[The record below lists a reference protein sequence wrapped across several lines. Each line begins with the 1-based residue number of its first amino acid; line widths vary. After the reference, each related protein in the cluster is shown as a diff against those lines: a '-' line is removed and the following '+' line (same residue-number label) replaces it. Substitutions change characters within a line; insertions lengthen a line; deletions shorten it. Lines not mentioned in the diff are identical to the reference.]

1 MPCIRNYLVLPIGIP
16 TGSNSYPLP
25 WSQNALGRIEMR
37 QNDTK
42 HTMRQG
48 TEMRDAFPLLC
59 WNAPD
64 MEFFWLVLLLTTIG
78 LIMLLSASYPTA
90 YYEQGYPYF
99 YFARQLIFAVIGILL
114 MIGIS
119 FINYEYFRI
128 LGKPLIIISLL
139 LLAVVLIPGI
149 GIVRNHAQ
157 RWLSVF
163 GLFNFQPSEIAKLAV
178 VLEFSSS
185 ISVKHRQMR
194 TFRKGIFPYAFILGL
209 ISFLMAKEPHLSGL
223 ILIVAVGVILL
234 FAGGI
239 HPAWIIAGMAAVS
252 FAAYL
257 LLSGAIPYGQSRIAM
272 WEDPFADAAG
282 DGYQLSQSLIA
293 IGSGGLW
300 GLGLGKSRQKLL
312 FLPEVQNDFIFSIV
326 AEELGLVG
334 ATLILLIF
342 SLLIIRGYHDALR
355 AKDRF
360 GALLCVG
367 ITSLL
372 AMQTF
377 LNVAVVTGLLPT
389 TGISLP
395 FFSYGGTALVTQ
407 LMEMGIIL
415 SVSRQATG

>member
-1 MPCIRNYLVLPIGIP
+1 
-16 TGSNSYPLP
+16 
-25 WSQNALGRIEMR
+25 MR

-42 HTMRQG
+42 HTMQQG
-48 TEMRDAFPLLC
+48 TEMRDAFPLFC

-64 MEFFWLVLLLTTIG
+64 TEFFWLVLLLTTIG

-119 FINYEYFRI
+119 FINCEYFRV

-234 FAGGI
+234 FVGGI

-300 GLGLGKSRQKLL
+300 GL
-312 FLPEVQNDFIFSIV
+312 
-326 AEELGLVG
+326 
-334 ATLILLIF
+334 ILLIF
-342 SLLIIRGYHDALR
+342 SLLIIRGYHVALR

-415 SVSRQATG
+415 SVSRQAR

>member
-1 MPCIRNYLVLPIGIP
+1 MPIP
-16 TGSNSYPLP
+16 YHGVEI
-25 WSQNALGRIEMR
+25 ALKRIEMR

-42 HTMRQG
+42 YTMRQG
-48 TEMRDAFPLLC
+48 AKMQDAFPLFC

-99 YFARQLIFAVIGILL
+99 YFFRQLIFAVIGILL

-139 LLAVVLIPGI
+139 LLGVVLIPGI

-194 TFRKGIFPYAFILGL
+194 TFRKGIFPYAFILSL
-209 ISFLMAKEPHLSGL
+209 MSFLMAKEPHLSGL
-223 ILIVAVGVILL
+223 ILIVAVGVVLL
-234 FAGGI
+234 FVGGI

-272 WEDPFADAAG
+272 WKDPFIDATG

-293 IGSGGLW
+293 IRSGGLW
-300 GLGLGKSRQKLL
+300 GLGLGKSRQKFL

-342 SLLIIRGYHDALR
+342 SLLIIRGYHVALR

>member
-1 MPCIRNYLVLPIGIP
+1 
-16 TGSNSYPLP
+16 
-25 WSQNALGRIEMR
+25 
-37 QNDTK
+37 
-42 HTMRQG
+42 
-48 TEMRDAFPLLC
+48 
-59 WNAPD
+59 
-64 MEFFWLVLLLTTIG
+64 
-78 LIMLLSASYPTA
+78 
-90 YYEQGYPYF
+90 
-99 YFARQLIFAVIGILL
+99 
-114 MIGIS
+114 
-119 FINYEYFRI
+119 
-128 LGKPLIIISLL
+128 
-139 LLAVVLIPGI
+139 
-149 GIVRNHAQ
+149 
-157 RWLSVF
+157 
-163 GLFNFQPSEIAKLAV
+163 
-178 VLEFSSS
+178 
-185 ISVKHRQMR
+185 
-194 TFRKGIFPYAFILGL
+194 
-209 ISFLMAKEPHLSGL
+209 
-223 ILIVAVGVILL
+223 
-234 FAGGI
+234 
-239 HPAWIIAGMAAVS
+239 
-252 FAAYL
+252 
-257 LLSGAIPYGQSRIAM
+257 M
-272 WEDPFADAAG
+272 WEDPFIDATG

-300 GLGLGKSRQKLL
+300 GLGLGKSRQKFL

-342 SLLIIRGYHDALR
+342 SLLIIRGYHVALR

>member
-1 MPCIRNYLVLPIGIP
+1 MRYARRGPAGSRCSTAVSCATPVSFAVRYHCDEGQRGKFVNVTVVIPMVKDGAIQWGTSARLIQCVFNMSNLSESENRALRYLWLLMGIRMSRKEYKA
-16 TGSNSYPLP
+16 
-25 WSQNALGRIEMR
+25 WS
-37 QNDTK
+37 
-42 HTMRQG
+42 
-48 TEMRDAFPLLC
+48 RDASL
-59 WNAPD
+59 N
-64 MEFFWLVLLLTTIG
+64 TINS
-78 LIMLLSASYPTA
+78 LIRSNWV
-90 YYEQGYPYF
+90 Q
-99 YFARQLIFAVIGILL
+99 
-114 MIGIS
+114 
-119 FINYEYFRI
+119 
-128 LGKPLIIISLL
+128 
-139 LLAVVLIPGI
+139 
-149 GIVRNHAQ
+149 
-157 RWLSVF
+157 
-163 GLFNFQPSEIAKLAV
+163 LAV

-300 GLGLGKSRQKLL
+300 GLGLGKSRQKFL

-342 SLLIIRGYHDALR
+342 SLLIIRGYHVALR